1 MTASTMMLVS
11 SDNALIA
18 LVRGA
23 VGTLKDICLE
33 VVSEFDEACSRVER
47 PGVVLVLAHL
57 SHDCSVAKVT
67 RLLGTLGATVQ
78 KTPTLI
84 LSDEYYAEQALA
96 MLRLGAADYL
106 SRPLDLVR
114 LAYVVDVLT
123 MGSRHG
129 GTRPA
134 PVAAQISP
142 VSLLDGD
149 GTFSYL
155 PATKMGQMMDQV
167 RRIAA
172 QDTTILLG
180 GETGTG
186 KTRLA
191 GLIHRA
197 SPRRDRPFLTINC
210 GALSANLIESEMF
223 GHVKGSFT
231 SADANR
237 TGKFTEVGRGTLFLD
252 EIDSLPPVLQAKL
265 LRAVEDRVF
274 EPVGSN
280 KTQTLQARLIVASN
294 RSLEQEVEA
303 GRFRADLFYRLN
315 VVAFALPPL
324 RERAEGVPQ
333 LARGFLVEFATRIN
347 RPLLDITPGAMRAL
361 EAHRWPGNVRE
372 LRNVMERAVA
382 LCEGPMIRCEDLPDG
397 FRDPGVSAL
406 AGPSPA
412 ATLAQ
417 SKEHVERVRITEAL
431 DRNGNNRLRA
441 AAELGISRMTLY
453 KKLRKFGLMATSPL
467 AVFGAQE

>member
-1 MTASTMMLVS
+1 MMLVS
-11 SDNALIA
+11 ADNALIT

-23 VGTLKDICLE
+23 VASLKDLCLE

-47 PGVVLVLAHL
+47 PGIVLVLAHL
-57 SHDCSVAKVT
+57 NQDCGIAKLT

-78 KTPTLI
+78 KTPTVV
-84 LSDEYYAEQALA
+84 LSDQYYAEQALA

-114 LAYVVDVLT
+114 LAYLVDVLT
-123 MGSRHG
+123 MGSRRG
-129 GTRPA
+129 GTQPA
-134 PVAAQISP
+134 PTASPASP
-142 VSLLDGD
+142 VSLPDGNSS
-149 GTFSYL
+149 FSYL
-155 PATKMGQMMDQV
+155 PATKMGTMMDQV

-191 GLIHRA
+191 GLIHQA

-210 GALSANLIESEMF
+210 GALTASLIESEMF
-223 GHVKGSFT
+223 GHVKGAFT

-237 TGKFTEVGRGTLFLD
+237 TGKFTDVGRGTLFLD

-315 VVAFALPPL
+315 VVAFTLPPL
-324 RERAEGVPQ
+324 RERADGISH
-333 LARGFLVEFATRIN
+333 LARGFLTEFATRTG
-347 RPLLDITPGAMRAL
+347 RPILDISPGATRAL

-372 LRNVMERAVA
+372 LRNVIERAVA
-382 LCEGPMIRCEDLPDG
+382 LSEGSMIRCEDLPDG
-397 FRDPGVSAL
+397 FRDPGLAEL
-406 AGPSPA
+406 AGPPVA
-412 ATLAQ
+412 TTLAQ
-417 SKEHVERVRITEAL
+417 SKELTERERITEAL

-453 KKLRKFGLMATSPL
+453 NKLRKFGLMPASPI
-467 AVFGAQE
+467 AAFVAQE

>member
-1 MTASTMMLVS
+1 MAGSTMMLVS

-18 LVRGA
+18 SVRGA
-23 VGTLKDICLE
+23 VSTLKDMTLE
-33 VVSEFDEACSRVER
+33 VVSGFDEACSRVER

-67 RLLGTLGATVQ
+67 RLLGTLGATLQ
-78 KTPTLI
+78 QTPTLV

-134 PVAAQISP
+134 PAAAQVSP
-142 VSLLDGD
+142 VSLLDD
-149 GTFSYL
+149 EGTFSYL

-237 TGKFTEVGRGTLFLD
+237 TGKFTESAGERFSWTRSTRCRRCCRPSCCGR
-252 EIDSLPPVLQAKL
+252 
-265 LRAVEDRVF
+265 
-274 EPVGSN
+274 
-280 KTQTLQARLIVASN
+280 
-294 RSLEQEVEA
+294 
-303 GRFRADLFYRLN
+303 
-315 VVAFALPPL
+315 
-324 RERAEGVPQ
+324 
-333 LARGFLVEFATRIN
+333 
-347 RPLLDITPGAMRAL
+347 
-361 EAHRWPGNVRE
+361 
-372 LRNVMERAVA
+372 
-382 LCEGPMIRCEDLPDG
+382 
-397 FRDPGVSAL
+397 
-406 AGPSPA
+406 
-412 ATLAQ
+412 
-417 SKEHVERVRITEAL
+417 
-431 DRNGNNRLRA
+431 
-441 AAELGISRMTLY
+441 
-453 KKLRKFGLMATSPL
+453 
-467 AVFGAQE
+467 